1 MSEKKRLISLEELQ
15 RRLDYFPKVVKR
27 KEKAADEISKVKK
40 RFEIACKEIF
50 KNKKNM

>member
-15 RRLDYFPKVVKR
+15 KRLDYFPEVVKR
-27 KEKAADEISKVKK
+27 KEKAAIEISKVKK

-50 KNKKNM
+50 KNKKSV